1 MVQPY
6 PSSAKPVEQ
15 QQPAAP
21 PSVLN
26 AVKLMYAGAAISAVS
41 LIVSLADVGGAKAAL
56 RREFPKYPTSQINH
70 AFLGFLVVAIISAAL
85 GIGLWLLMAW
95 ASKQGKAWAR
105 ITSTVLFLLATISL
119 LSLARGPRTV
129 LTLIFPLLT
138 WLVGGGAVWLLWRP
152 DATAFFNRQ
161 RGFV

>member
-6 PSSAKPVEQ
+6 PSSAQPVEQ
-15 QQPAAP
+15 QRPPAP
-21 PSVLN
+21 TSVLN

-41 LIVSLADVGGAKAAL
+41 LIVSLTDAGSAKAAL
-56 RREFPKYPTSQINH
+56 RREFPKYTTSQINH
-70 AFLGFLVVAIISAAL
+70 AFLGFLVIATISAAL

-95 ASKQGKAWAR
+95 ANKQGRNWAR

-119 LSLARGPRTV
+119 LSLARGPRTA
-129 LTLIFPLLT
+129 LTLIFPVLT

-152 DATAFFNRQ
+152 DSSAFFNRQ
-161 RGFV
+161 QGL

>member
-15 QQPAAP
+15 QRPPAP
-21 PSVLN
+21 TSVLN

-41 LIVSLADVGGAKAAL
+41 LIVSLTDSGSAKAAL
-56 RREFPKYPTSQINH
+56 RSEFPKYTTSQINH
-70 AFLGFLVVAIISAAL
+70 AFLGFLVIAIISAAL

-95 ASKQGKAWAR
+95 ANKEGRNWAR
-105 ITSTVLFLLATISL
+105 IGSTVLFVLATISL
-119 LSLARGPRTV
+119 LSLARGPRTA
-129 LTLIFPLLT
+129 LTLIFPVLT

-152 DATAFFNRQ
+152 DSSAFFSRPQ
-161 RGFV
+161 GLV